1 MWVSIFL
8 NIFISI
14 IIIYIGH
21 QLWIYLRDKY
31 STKITKD
38 LLASQTKKY
47 KEIAEIINQSNPQN
61 NETKN
66 IEQPIDSQ
74 QMETELESFIE
85 TI

>member
-1 MWVSIFL
+1 MWASIFL

-38 LLASQTKKY
+38 LLASQIKKY
-47 KEIAEIINQSNPQN
+47 KEIAEIIDRSNPPN
-61 NETKN
+61 NITDN
-66 IEQPIDSQ
+66 IDSL

-85 TI
+85 SI